1 MSYRL
6 LRTDT
11 FNDQLHDLIQYIAN
25 DSGDVDTALRCLD
38 DIKRDVLRLRD
49 FPENGGVPRYSLLK
63 KQGYRVL
70 VVERWLAFYK
80 VDTVQKCVMLY
91 AIVDGR
97 REYLDLI

>member
-1 MSYRL
+1 MSCRL

-11 FNDQLHDLIQYIAN
+11 FNDQLHGLIQYIAN

-38 DIKRDVLRLRD
+38 DIERAVLRLRD
-49 FPENGGVPRYSLLK
+49 FPESGSVPRYSLLK

-70 VVERWLAFYK
+70 VVDRGLVFYK
-80 VDTVQKCVMLY
+80 VNAVQKCVMLY
-91 AIVDGR
+91 AIVDER